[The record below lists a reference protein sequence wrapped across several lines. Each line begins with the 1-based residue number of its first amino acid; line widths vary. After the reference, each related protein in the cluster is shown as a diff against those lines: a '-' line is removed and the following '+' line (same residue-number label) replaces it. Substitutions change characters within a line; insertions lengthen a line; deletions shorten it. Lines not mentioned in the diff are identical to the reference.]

1 MEEGIEIGPKE
12 SRGRISFRIDLH
24 IFWGSSTDD
33 VLKLSSLCMFG
44 YDNNLSFLSLA
55 TVNTVSMIFRDR

>member
-1 MEEGIEIGPKE
+1 MKEGIEIGPKE
-12 SRGRISFRIDLH
+12 SRDRISFRIDLH

-44 YDNNLSFLSLA
+44 YDNLSFLSLA
-55 TVNTVSMIFRDR
+55 TVNSVSMIFRDR